1 MLGLSFSS
9 HKRQA
14 KERPDSG
21 PISQAATAASP
32 DDAPDDTVGTAK
44 PLGAFD
50 ALATPSQQPS
60 ADVVSANAALI
71 EQLEVEAAAGR
82 QDPGDIINALTKAQP
97 RDNIPDQSNAIVANN
112 VCAPDAVVPMQVV
125 VFTSQKGGSGKTTL
139 CGQLSVAAEISGN
152 GPIAL
157 IDCDPQGSLSDWWNA
172 REEETP
178 LFVKTTV
185 DNLAGDLE
193 QLRMQGINLVFVD
206 TPPSVTDTIRKVVS
220 HADLVVIPTRP
231 SPHDLRAVGATLDI
245 VDSNGKPL
253 VFAVNGATKRA
264 RITSDTAV
272 ALSQHGTVAP
282 VTIHHRN
289 DMATSMIKGGA
300 VMETNP
306 TSKSSQEVTELWQY
320 LFTRL
325 RKMERRL
332 GPKPFGGPERRD
344 PNRGKSFGGGAPSRS
359 AGFGRRATD

>member
-1 MLGLSFSS
+1 MPEVSS
-9 HKRQA
+9 NDKFVTVREASEVLKISRQA
-14 KERPDSG
+14 VFNRIKSGKLTQYKVGKKILLKEEDVLG
-21 PISQAATAASP
+21 QIHY
-32 DDAPDDTVGTAK
+32 AP
-44 PLGAFD
+44 
-50 ALATPSQQPS
+50 LAHENK
-60 ADVVSANAALI
+60 VVCLAN
-71 EQLEVEAAAGR
+71 
-82 QDPGDIINALTKAQP
+82 
-97 RDNIPDQSNAIVANN
+97 
-112 VCAPDAVVPMQVV
+112 
-125 VFTSQKGGSGKTTL
+125 QKGGVGKTTTVINLAAAL
-139 CGQLSVAAEISGN
+139 CNRGRKVLM
-152 GPIAL
+152 
-157 IDCDPQGSLSDWWNA
+157 IDCDPQGSLSEWWNA

-178 LFVKTTV
+178 LFVKTSV
-185 DNLAGDLE
+185 EKLGEDLE

-206 TPPSVTDTIRKVVS
+206 TPPSVTETIREIVS

-245 VDSNGKPL
+245 VDSHGKPL

-306 TSKSSQEVTELWQY
+306 ASKSSQEVTELWQY

-325 RKMERRL
+325 RKVERRRDQR
-332 GPKPFGGPERRD
+332 PFGGPERRD
-344 PNRGKSFGGGAPSRS
+344 PTRGKAFGGGALSRPG
-359 AGFGRRATD
+359 GFGRRATD

>member
-1 MLGLSFSS
+1 MLGLSFSGQ
-9 HKRQA
+9 KREA
-14 KERPDSG
+14 KERPEGGSL
-21 PISQAATAASP
+21 SQPAPSVTPDHTAP
-32 DDAPDDTVGTAK
+32 TEK

-50 ALATPSQQPS
+50 ALAVPRPQPAADPS
-60 ADVVSANAALI
+60 A
-71 EQLEVEAAAGR
+71 AAAGLIDR
-82 QDPGDIINALTKAQP
+82 TPDAGSVAIPSQNPSDIINALTKVEPGEIEGGAA
-97 RDNIPDQSNAIVANN
+97 DAIVANN
-112 VCAPDAVVPMQVV
+112 VSPPTIPVPMQVV

-157 IDCDPQGSLSDWWNA
+157 IDCDPQGSLSEWWNA

-178 LFVKTTV
+178 LFVKTSV
-185 DNLAGDLE
+185 EKLGEDLE
-193 QLRMQGINLVFVD
+193 QLRMQGVNLVFVD
-206 TPPSVTDTIRKVVS
+206 TPPSVTETIREIVS

-245 VDSNGKPL
+245 VDSHGKPL

-306 TSKSSQEVTELWQY
+306 ASKSSQEVTELWQY

-325 RKMERRL
+325 CKVERRRDQR
-332 GPKPFGGPERRD
+332 PFGGPERRD
-344 PNRGKSFGGGAPSRS
+344 PTRGKAFGGGVPSRPG
-359 AGFGRRATD
+359 GFGRRATD